1 MSDSSMPTLMDWLGT
16 LILNKKVRPL
26 ILTLPLTPSFQL
38 LHLLFLQNI
47 LSNTCARDM
56 KLGTHLVTLGLSIK
70 TVFDKNWFD
79 LYMYSIISLARD
91 LNLGTHFR
99 GVITYTDFWE
109 KNLFDLNLYISAN
122 TEDRY
127 LKLCTQLWGV
137 DWNIFEG
144 IFFFNLNFKSKHI
157 CIGACFN

>member
-56 KLGTHLVTLGLSIK
+56 KLGTHLVTLGFSIK

-99 GVITYTDFWE
+99 GVITYTYFWE
-109 KNLFDLNLYISAN
+109 KKLFWREFVHLSKYQGYILQTLY
-122 TEDRY
+122 TTLGGLLEH
-127 LKLCTQLWGV
+127 LWR
-137 DWNIFEG
+137 N
-144 IFFFNLNFKSKHI
+144 FFFNLNFKSKHI